1 MRRGLGPRTLVR
13 RAAYGSEIPGPMSYL
28 TLLARL
34 SMASTSAVA
43 APAEEVVDDFK
54 GGPSGG
60 QNPITALIV
69 EL

>member
-1 MRRGLGPRTLVR
+1 
-13 RAAYGSEIPGPMSYL
+13 MSYL
-28 TLLARL
+28 TLRAGF
-34 SMASTSAVA
+34 SVASTSAVA
-43 APAEEVVDDFK
+43 APAEEVVYDFK